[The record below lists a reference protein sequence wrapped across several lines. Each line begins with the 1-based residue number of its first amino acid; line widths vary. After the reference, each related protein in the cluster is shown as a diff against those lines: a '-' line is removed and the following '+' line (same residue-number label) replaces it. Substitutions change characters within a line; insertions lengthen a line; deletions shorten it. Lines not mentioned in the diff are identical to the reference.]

1 MTDSFGPPPSSISTE
16 NISSPAPASLK
27 PAVPLAPAKGALQAA
42 SLKPA
47 VPLAPVKGLAPRS
60 PSSSPEN
67 LISPPS
73 VPRVP
78 DLQPASAQPVVSA
91 AKSVLQPASLPVA
104 PVKPALQRKYP
115 LSAQE
120 LQEKA
125 GMKDTLAEL
134 ASLAQTLNSETD
146 DLNDIIQTINGKLR
160 AFNFG
165 IQVWCKGPAT
175 VDFGFA
181 RLGDPSE
188 WQLAAR
194 SVVTDFGDGRKEY
207 SYAPLLKRS
216 RDERVEGLELVPD
229 ILRELKKDAAQKVST
244 IRRAKVLAASL

>member
-1 MTDSFGPPPSSISTE
+1 MPDFGPPPSSISTE
-16 NISSPAPASLK
+16 NISSPAPASVK
-27 PAVPLAPAKGALQAA
+27 PVVPP
-42 SLKPA
+42 
-47 VPLAPVKGLAPRS
+47 APVKGVLQTAALKPVVPPAPVKPLAPR
-60 PSSSPEN
+60 PSSSSSESFF
-67 LISPPS
+67 SPP
-73 VPRVP
+73 PGF
-78 DLQPASAQPVVSA
+78 AQPDVPA
-91 AKSVLQPASLPVA
+91 AKSVLQPASLPLA
-104 PVKPALQRKYP
+104 PVKPVLQRKYL

-125 GMKDTLAEL
+125 GMKDSLAEL

-146 DLNDIIQTINGKLR
+146 DLNDIIQAINGKLR

-165 IQVWCKGPAT
+165 IQVWCKGRAT

-194 SVVTDFGDGRKEY
+194 SVATDFGDGRKEY

-229 ILRELKKDAAQKVST
+229 ILRELKKDAEQKVRA